1 MFLGLLTLLVA
12 ISISAIAAYYSILGL
27 TAIFAAAFLPIILM
41 GSVLEVGKILTTVW
55 LHQNWKRAPGV
66 IKAYLTTAVV
76 VLMFITSMGVFGF
89 LSKAHIEQTALSV
102 EGTSQIERIESEI
115 VRYRGNIE
123 RAELKIQSAESS
135 QGNSNEVIQQQI
147 DKEQARIDN
156 AYSRIEP
163 LVQAQNKII
172 QDATANDNSKTK
184 PYLDQIAQ
192 LDSQIGE
199 LTKQANEYEGK
210 LLTIGKD
217 RSALESKLKPYQDQI
232 DQINAEIAKL
242 DKLVSRGD
250 TKAVKQYQQQL
261 GIKSDGVFGS
271 NTAKATQE
279 WRDGNDKKLRTISG
293 QMTRITSEWES
304 QQNTERDRIRG
315 IIDKIRN
322 QDVATAE
329 ARKKELL
336 KQIEDLSNTESPT
349 IVNARAEIKRLND
362 SASKSV
368 ANSQRLVE
376 QLRSK
381 ITVGADADA
390 DAIIDEQ
397 QQRIKTANTEIDKL
411 VDEKYALEATNRKLE
426 AEVGPVKYIAELVY
440 ENADRNALET
450 AVRWV
455 IIIIVAVFDPLA
467 VCLVLAGVMSI
478 EWWRQERGIR
488 NTPKQKIVR
497 VDDPRIE
504 VLEMELQKH
513 NQILDELEKLL
524 DSNLGNVDPEEYAQL
539 KAEQTRLQEEQ
550 AAMVAALAEAKAESD
565 ALVDKVIATEEERD
579 AYKKQLDEI
588 AAGASAFQTR
598 IEELLAKIA
607 AQEAEI
613 QRRDAV
619 VMKMAEKYQL
629 VEKDEFANDI
639 VADAN
644 GDGVPDIFQQ
654 EEPKKD

>member
-1 MFLGLLTLLVA
+1 MFLGILTLFVA
-12 ISISAIAAYYSILGL
+12 LCISAIAAYYSILGL

-135 QGNSNEVIQQQI
+135 QGNSNETIQQQI

-322 QDVATAE
+322 QDIATAE
-329 ARKKELL
+329 SRKKELL

-368 ANSQRLVE
+368 ANSQRLIE

-411 VDEKYALEATNRKLE
+411 IEEKYKLEAQNRKLE

-440 ENADRNALET
+440 ENVDRNALET

-478 EWWRQERGIR
+478 EWWRKERGIR

-524 DSNLGNVDPEEYAQL
+524 DSNLGKVDPEEYAQL
-539 KAEQTRLQEEQ
+539 KAEQERLVAEQ

-588 AAGASAFQTR
+588 SQGASAFQTR

>member
-41 GSVLEVGKILTTVW
+41 GSVLEVGKILTTIW
-55 LHQNWKRAPGV
+55 LHQNWKRAPRV
-66 IKAYLTTAVV
+66 IKTYLTTAVV

-102 EGTSQIERIESEI
+102 ESNSQIERIESEI
-115 VRYRGNIE
+115 ARYRGNIE
-123 RAELKIQSAESS
+123 RAELKIKSAESS
-135 QGNSNEVIQQQI
+135 QGNSNEAIQQQI
-147 DKEQARIDN
+147 DKEQDRIDN

-163 LVQAQNKII
+163 LVQAQNRII

-192 LDSQIGE
+192 LDAQIGE

-322 QDVATAE
+322 EDVATAE

-336 KQIEDLSNTESPT
+336 KQIEDLSTTESPT

-381 ITVGADADA
+381 ITVGANADV
-390 DAIIDEQ
+390 DAIVDEQ
-397 QQRIKTANTEIDKL
+397 QQRIRTANTEIDKL
-411 VDEKYALEATNRKLE
+411 IDEKYALEATNRKLE

-497 VDDPRIE
+497 VDDPRIG

-524 DSNLGNVDPEEYAQL
+524 DSNLGKVDPEEYAKL
-539 KAEQTRLQEEQ
+539 KAEQERLIAEQ

-579 AYKKQLDEI
+579 NYKKQLDEI
-588 AAGASAFQTR
+588 SQGASAFQTR
-598 IEELLAKIA
+598 IEELLTKIA

-629 VEKDEFANDI
+629 VEKDDFANNI

-644 GDGVPDIFQQ
+644 SDGIPDIFQQ

>member
-1 MFLGLLTLLVA
+1 
-12 ISISAIAAYYSILGL
+12 
-27 TAIFAAAFLPIILM
+27 
-41 GSVLEVGKILTTVW
+41 
-55 LHQNWKRAPGV
+55 
-66 IKAYLTTAVV
+66 
-76 VLMFITSMGVFGF
+76 
-89 LSKAHIEQTALSV
+89 
-102 EGTSQIERIESEI
+102 
-115 VRYRGNIE
+115 
-123 RAELKIQSAESS
+123 
-135 QGNSNEVIQQQI
+135 
-147 DKEQARIDN
+147 
-156 AYSRIEP
+156 
-163 LVQAQNKII
+163 
-172 QDATANDNSKTK
+172 
-184 PYLDQIAQ
+184 
-192 LDSQIGE
+192 
-199 LTKQANEYEGK
+199 
-210 LLTIGKD
+210 
-217 RSALESKLKPYQDQI
+217 
-232 DQINAEIAKL
+232 
-242 DKLVSRGD
+242 
-250 TKAVKQYQQQL
+250 
-261 GIKSDGVFGS
+261 VFGS

-279 WRDGNDKKLRTISG
+279 WRAGNDKKLRQISG
-293 QMTRITSEWES
+293 QMTRITNEWDSE
-304 QQNTERDRIRG
+304 QNTERDRIRG

-322 QDVATAE
+322 EDVATAE

-336 KQIEDLSNTESPT
+336 KQIEDLSTTESPT
-349 IVNARAEIKRLND
+349 IVNARAEIKRLNE

-368 ANSQRLVE
+368 ANSQKLIE
-376 QLRSK
+376 ELRSK
-381 ITVGADADA
+381 ITVGANADV
-390 DAIIDEQ
+390 DAIVDEQ
-397 QQRIKTANTEIDKL
+397 QQRIRTANTEIDKL
-411 VDEKYALEATNRKLE
+411 IDEKYALEATNRKLE

-497 VDDPRIE
+497 VDDPRIG

-524 DSNLGNVDPEEYAQL
+524 DSNLGKVDPEEYAKL
-539 KAEQTRLQEEQ
+539 KAEQERLIAEQ

-579 AYKKQLDEI
+579 TYKKQLDEI
-588 AAGASAFQTR
+588 SQGASAFQTR

-629 VEKDEFANDI
+629 VEKDDFANDI

>member
-163 LVQAQNKII
+163 LVQAQNNII

-242 DKLVSRGD
+242 DKLVSQGN

-322 QDVATAE
+322 EDVATAE

>member
-66 IKAYLTTAVV
+66 IKFYLTTAVV

-102 EGTSQIERIESEI
+102 ESNSQIERIESEI
-115 VRYRGNIE
+115 ARYRGNIE
-123 RAELKIQSAESS
+123 RAELKIKSAESS
-135 QGNSNEVIQQQI
+135 QGNSNEAIQQQI
-147 DKEQARIDN
+147 DKEQDRIDN

-163 LVQAQNKII
+163 LVQAQNRII

-192 LDSQIGE
+192 LDAQIGE

-210 LLTIGKD
+210 LLEVGKD
-217 RSALESKLKPYQDQI
+217 RSALDAKLKPYQDQI

-242 DKLVSRGD
+242 DRLVSQGN
-250 TKAVKQYQQQL
+250 TQAVKQFQQQL

-279 WRDGNDKKLRTISG
+279 WRAGNDKKLRQISG
-293 QMTRITSEWES
+293 QMTRITSEWDSE
-304 QQNTERDRIRG
+304 QNTERDRIRG

-322 QDVATAE
+322 EDVATAE

-336 KQIEDLSNTESPT
+336 KQIEDLSTTESPT
-349 IVNARAEIKRLND
+349 IVNARAEIKRLNE

-368 ANSQRLVE
+368 ANSQKLIE

-381 ITVGADADA
+381 ITVGANADV
-390 DAIIDEQ
+390 DAIVDEQ
-397 QQRIKTANTEIDKL
+397 QQRIRTANTEIDKL
-411 VDEKYALEATNRKLE
+411 IDEKYALEATNRKLE

-497 VDDPRIE
+497 VDDPRIG

-524 DSNLGNVDPEEYAQL
+524 DSNLGKVDPEEYAQL
-539 KAEQTRLQEEQ
+539 KAEQERLITEQ

-579 AYKKQLDEI
+579 NYKKQLDEI
-588 AAGASAFQTR
+588 SQGASAFQTR

-629 VEKDEFANDI
+629 VEKDDFANDI

-654 EEPKKD
+654 EDPKKD